1 MAASDQLGLYKTQTI
16 EWAVLAPFTLTLLS
30 KSDSAQSCAPACNCN
45 NRFKRAN
52 YVSAGVYVYF
62 IYSIVVAFHRRLIAI
77 HGVKLDIQGFGL
89 KRQEIG
95 SCNIV
100 E

>member
-1 MAASDQLGLYKTQTI
+1 MPKPLFLFLRRSMNINNTI
-16 EWAVLAPFTLTLLS
+16 IDDGFQRSE
-30 KSDSAQSCAPACNCN
+30 
-45 NRFKRAN
+45 
-52 YVSAGVYVYF
+52 
-62 IYSIVVAFHRRLIAI
+62 AI
-77 HGVKLDIQGFGL
+77 RGMKLDIQGFGL